1 VSGDGI
7 RAGEWE
13 PADALTLSIVA
24 GARVLLRG
32 DRLEVEGH
40 GPLWPADAN
49 ELAAPLEVVAPAS
62 LASLRQALRR
72 WSDRPER
79 EYHTGFATLWLTE
92 LPAAKFRDPDR
103 VVREP
108 IEFHWWNDEFAI
120 VATTVIDPED
130 GMPDVAAIER
140 LIAPA
145 LQRNGASASVDVD
158 TDEADYGGYWGLIF
172 SLDVR
177 RRGTTVGEAYKLA
190 KDILEL
196 VDYAEDGEITRE
208 RALDLL
214 RSGRVDVLLG
224 RREGDWLDCKR
235 TPYPKT
241 DEGRLELAKDVAAFA
256 NADGGV
262 LAVGVATRKANDGE
276 IASAVMP
283 CTAGAV
289 NVLSYRRT
297 IQRRV
302 HPYPERLEIFSISE
316 RDGEVWII
324 SIPPQPEELKPF
336 LVHGAVLGRKLN
348 DNYFSIVTRREDE
361 AVPTTTAALHGLLSA
376 GRAALRRS
384 ETRKRSSR
392 RTK

>member
-1 VSGDGI
+1 V
-7 RAGEWE
+7 
-13 PADALTLSIVA
+13 V

-32 DRLEVEGH
+32 ETLEVEGH
-40 GPLWPADAN
+40 GSMRPADAD

-62 LASLRQALRR
+62 LASLRQGLRR
-72 WSDRPER
+72 WAARPDRAYPS
-79 EYHTGFATLWLTE
+79 GFATVWLTE
-92 LPAAKFRDPDR
+92 LPAAKFHDPER

-108 IEFHWWNDEFAI
+108 IEFHWWRDELGI
-120 VATTVIDPED
+120 VATTVVDPED
-130 GMPDVAAIER
+130 GMPDVAAIQK
-140 LIAPA
+140 LIAPV
-145 LQRNGASASVDVD
+145 LQRHGASASISVD
-158 TDEADYGGYWGLIF
+158 TDEADHGGYWGLIF

-190 KDILEL
+190 KAILEL
-196 VDYAEDGEITRE
+196 VEYADDGEITRE

-214 RSGRVDVLLG
+214 RGGRVDVLLG
-224 RREGDWLDCKR
+224 RREGTWLDCKR

-241 DEGRLELAKDVAAFA
+241 DVGRLELAKDVAAFA

-262 LAVGVATRKANDGE
+262 LALGIATRKDNNVE

-283 CTAGAV
+283 CVLGAV
-289 NVLSYRRT
+289 NVHSYRRT

-302 HPYPERLEIFSISE
+302 HPYPERLEIFPIS
-316 RDGEVWII
+316 DSGGEVWII

-336 LVHGAVLGRKLN
+336 LVHGAVVGGRLN

-361 AVPTTTAALHGLLSA
+361 AVPTTTVAVHSLLSA
-376 GRAALRRS
+376 GLAALRRS
-384 ETRKRSSR
+384 RTRRRST